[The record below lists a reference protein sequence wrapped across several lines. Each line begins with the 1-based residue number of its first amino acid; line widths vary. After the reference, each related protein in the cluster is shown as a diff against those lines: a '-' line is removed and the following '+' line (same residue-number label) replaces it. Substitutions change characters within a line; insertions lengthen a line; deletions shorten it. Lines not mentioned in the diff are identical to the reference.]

1 LSPNSSQKSIK
12 VMTQNDGV
20 GDNHVSLRG

>member
-1 LSPNSSQKSIK
+1 
-12 VMTQNDGV
+12 MTQNDGL